1 VNPNAA
7 TLRLALFPRTGVL
20 TEAALI
26 VAGAALVALA
36 AQVRIPMDPVPITGQ
51 TFAVLLVG
59 ASYGAVRGT
68 ASLSLYLVAGLLGA
82 PVYTQQNSGWEYFTG
97 ATGGYI
103 IGFVF
108 AAAVTGY
115 LAEQRWDR
123 RLSSAIAAMFIG
135 SIAVYAIGLPWLAA
149 VLNLDFETTLKEGLA
164 PFVPGDLLKLFLAA
178 ALLPTA
184 WRLVDRAT
192 GRRP

>member
-1 VNPNAA
+1 
-7 TLRLALFPRTGVL
+7 
-20 TEAALI
+20 
-26 VAGAALVALA
+26 LV
-36 AQVRIPMDPVPITGQ
+36 V
-51 TFAVLLVG
+51 
-59 ASYGAVRGT
+59 
-68 ASLSLYLVAGLLGA
+68 GLLGA
-82 PVYTQQNSGWEYFTG
+82 PVYTEQNSGWEYFTG

-103 IGFVF
+103 LGFVL
-108 AAAVTGY
+108 AAGVTGY

-123 RLSSAIAAMFIG
+123 RVPSAIAAMLIG
-135 SIAVYAIGLPWLAA
+135 SIAIYAVGLPWLAA

-178 ALLPTA
+178 ALLPSA

>member
-7 TLRLALFPRTGVL
+7 TLRLALFPRTDLV
-20 TEAALI
+20 TEAVLI

-36 AQVRIPMDPVPITGQ
+36 AQVRIPMEPVPITGQ

-68 ASLSLYLVAGLLGA
+68 ASLSLYLVVGILGA
-82 PVYTQQNSGWEYFTG
+82 PVYTGQNSGWEYFTG

-103 IGFVF
+103 LGFVV

-123 RLSSAIAAMFIG
+123 RVSSAIAAMFIG
-135 SIAVYAIGLPWLAA
+135 SIAVYTIGLPWLAG

-178 ALLPTA
+178 ALLPSA

>member
-7 TLRLALFPRTGVL
+7 TLRLAVFPRTGLAAEALLVL
-20 TEAALI
+20 
-26 VAGAALVALA
+26 AGAGLVALA
-36 AQVRIPMDPVPITGQ
+36 AQVRIPMEPVPITAQ

-59 ASYGAVRGT
+59 ASYGALRGT
-68 ASLSLYLVAGLLGA
+68 AALSLYLGLGLLGA
-82 PVYTQQNSGWEYFTG
+82 PVYTDQNSGWEYFTG

-103 IGFVF
+103 IGFVL

-135 SIAVYAIGLPWLAA
+135 SIAVYAVGLPWLAV
-149 VLNLDFETTLKEGLA
+149 VLELDFETTLQEGLA

-178 ALLPTA
+178 ALLPSA
-184 WRLVDRAT
+184 WRFVDRFR
-192 GRRP
+192 GR